1 MPERTQRLDFT
12 DASRGERL
20 QRVLADAGVGSR
32 RACEELILAGEVE
45 VNGVLVSELPAWVDP
60 EEDRIV
66 VEGRPIPRPERK
78 LYVLL
83 NKPVRTLSTAKDEPG
98 ADRRTVTDLVDH
110 PGATRLFPVGRLDYD
125 TVGLI
130 LLTNDGELANRLT
143 HPRYG
148 VPKTYK
154 VLVKGVLG
162 QEAVEELAQGI
173 YLAERKAGSTVG
185 GARTARVEITVLQQ
199 SREGTTLEMTLREG
213 RNRQVR
219 RMLAAVGYPVRK
231 LERIGMGPIRL
242 KGVARGAWREL
253 TRDEVWALRR
263 AAADERP
270 DSEADGGGASAGGKV
285 RSGERGGERGGRG
298 SGPDGPGR
306 RPEKKTAKKGGAK
319 RPGGR
324 GVSYE
329 PAPLDPGTPIKR
341 RMMKNAINRAT
352 VDPMAKGTGPRGP
365 GVESGE
371 GVDPKPTGAG
381 GSPARAGSAERA
393 GSKPGARTGAGPGA
407 KSGPKAGAKPGTRVG
422 TGAGSKPGAKPETR
436 GDRKSG
442 PKPGPKSGA
451 KPGPKAG
458 PGTDRKSGARPGPG
472 SGPKSGSGSGAK
484 PGAKPG
490 PKPGPKSGSK
500 PGPKSG
506 SRSGGRS
513 GGKPGA
519 GPGRG
524 GNKR

>member
-1 MPERTQRLDFT
+1 MPERTRSRDFT

-45 VNGVLVSELPAWVDP
+45 VNGVLVTALPAWVDP

-110 PGATRLFPVGRLDYD
+110 PGAARLFPVGRLDYD

-162 QEAVEELAQGI
+162 QEAVAELEQGI
-173 YLAERKAGSTVG
+173 YLAERKAGHTVG
-185 GARTARVEITVLQQ
+185 GVRTARVEITVLQQ

-270 DSEADGGGASAGGKV
+270 DAETDGSGASSGGKA
-285 RSGERGGERGGRG
+285 RYGEQGGRG
-298 SGPDGPGR
+298 SGAKPAKDAAQRTG
-306 RPEKKTAKKGGAK
+306 KKTVQKASKKTGKKA
-319 RPGGR
+319 GGR
-324 GVSYE
+324 GSAYE
-329 PAPLDPGTPIKR
+329 PAPLNPGTPIKR
-341 RMMKNAINRAT
+341 RMMKNAINRAS
-352 VDPMAKGTGPRGP
+352 VDPQPKGKGPRS
-365 GVESGE
+365 SGADPAE
-371 GVDPKPTGAG
+371 GAPAEAPAPNAKPNSKPT
-381 GSPARAGSAERA
+381 
-393 GSKPGARTGAGPGA
+393 
-407 KSGPKAGAKPGTRVG
+407 PKAKPAPKG
-422 TGAGSKPGAKPETR
+422 KPE
-436 GDRKSG
+436 
-442 PKPGPKSGA
+442 PK
-451 KPGPKAG
+451 
-458 PGTDRKSGARPGPG
+458 
-472 SGPKSGSGSGAK
+472 
-484 PGAKPG
+484 
-490 PKPGPKSGSK
+490 
-500 PGPKSG
+500 
-506 SRSGGRS
+506 
-513 GGKPGA
+513 GKPGA
-519 GPGRG
+519 GAKRGADARSEPERGPKPTRRTGSGPGGARGGADRRDGGRG
-524 GNKR
+524 GPRGGRGGGRGKGSG

>member
-1 MPERTQRLDFT
+1 MPDRATRQDFT

-32 RACEELILAGEVE
+32 RACEDLIKAGEVE
-45 VNGVLVSELPAWVDP
+45 VNGVLVTELPAWVDP

-98 ADRRTVTDLVDH
+98 ADRRTVTELVDH
-110 PGATRLFPVGRLDYD
+110 PGASRLFPVGRLDYD

-154 VLVKGVLG
+154 VQVKGVLG
-162 QEAVEELAQGI
+162 EDAVGELEEGI
-173 YLAERKAGSTVG
+173 YLAERKAGKTVG
-185 GARTARVEITVLQQ
+185 GARTARVEIKVLSQ

-263 AAADERP
+263 AVADDR
-270 DSEADGGGASAGGKV
+270 SDGETAGSGAPGGGKARYGEKPGGRGKAGASAGKKPAGK
-285 RSGERGGERGGRG
+285 SGGKPGGKPGRKPGGRG
-298 SGPDGPGR
+298 S
-306 RPEKKTAKKGGAK
+306 
-319 RPGGR
+319 
-324 GVSYE
+324 SYE
-329 PAPLDPGTPIKR
+329 PPPLDPGTPIKR
-341 RMMKNAINRAT
+341 RMMKNAINRAS
-352 VDPMAKGTGPRGP
+352 
-365 GVESGE
+365 VE
-371 GVDPKPTGAG
+371 
-381 GSPARAGSAERA
+381 
-393 GSKPGARTGAGPGA
+393 PGA
-407 KSGPKAGAKPGTRVG
+407 KNSGPRSSSGKAEGTEKPAT
-422 TGAGSKPGAKPETR
+422 EDR
-436 GDRKSG
+436 GERG
-442 PKPGPKSGA
+442 
-451 KPGPKAG
+451 
-458 PGTDRKSGARPGPG
+458 
-472 SGPKSGSGSGAK
+472 
-484 PGAKPG
+484 
-490 PKPGPKSGSK
+490 
-500 PGPKSG
+500 
-506 SRSGGRS
+506 
-513 GGKPGA
+513 GGKRPR
-519 GPGRG
+519 GRG
-524 GNKR
+524 SD